1 MSPLG
6 PVGPVYV
13 ETAANISFRVLN
25 TAEQVPVHDDVVGVL
40 LGAFVGALVGPF
52 EGDFV
57 GLFVGAFVGA
67 LVGLVVGD
75 FVGLFVGAFVGVLVG
90 FFVGEMQT
98 CAHNGATGLAD
109 LSGSPVSA
117 HDVPVNI
124 SLMDV

>member
-25 TAEQVPVHDDVVGVL
+25 TAEQVPVQDDVVGVL

-52 EGDFV
+52 E
-57 GLFVGAFVGA
+57 
-67 LVGLVVGD
+67 GD